1 MCDYAKISYSLHAFL
16 TNCKNRKKRMICFV
30 AITFNFAAMLLA
42 DKKKKENISEYIIY
56 MYQTEL
62 LIRNF
67 EFDIDKIKVHVFG
80 NIPDRKM
87 SPETKEEIFSW
98 HRQVIADMQSEKLE
112 KEGHLSYVQEEVQ
125 KLSDLSLKLLTEN
138 DDYQAVFNQARPA
151 IRENIIASKGL
162 ISNPIQACL
171 NGVFGLLIAR
181 MNGTKIPNEIM
192 SQVEHFG
199 NVLSYL
205 SHESRI
211 SKA

>member
-1 MCDYAKISYSLHAFL
+1 
-16 TNCKNRKKRMICFV
+16 MICFV

-42 DKKKKENISEYIIY
+42 DKKKKREYFRVHHLY
-56 MYQTEL
+56 VPQTEL

-98 HRQVIADMQSEKLE
+98 HRQVIADMQSEKTR
-112 KEGHLSYVQEEVQ
+112 KRKGTFPMCKRRFR

-171 NGVFGLLIAR
+171 NGVFWFA
-181 MNGTKIPNEIM
+181 NCSDEW
-192 SQVEHFG
+192 
-199 NVLSYL
+199 Y
-205 SHESRI
+205 
-211 SKA
+211 

>member
-1 MCDYAKISYSLHAFL
+1 
-16 TNCKNRKKRMICFV
+16 MICFV

-42 DKKKKENISEYIIY
+42 DKKKNENISEYIIY

-98 HRQVIADMQSEKLE
+98 HRQVIAEMQSEKLE
-112 KEGHLSYVQEEVQ
+112 KEGHLSCVQEEVQ

-181 MNGTKIPNEIM
+181 MNGKEIPDEIM
-192 SQVEHFG
+192 SQVEQFG

-205 SHESRI
+205 SHHYSTNN
-211 SKA
+211 

>member
-1 MCDYAKISYSLHAFL
+1 
-16 TNCKNRKKRMICFV
+16 MICFV
-30 AITFNFAAMLLA
+30 AITFNFVAMLLA

-87 SPETKEEIFSW
+87 SPETKEEIFTW

-138 DDYQAVFNQARPA
+138 EAYQADFNQARPA

-181 MNGTKIPNEIM
+181 MNGKEIPDEIM
-192 SQVEHFG
+192 LQVEQFG

-211 SKA
+211 SEA